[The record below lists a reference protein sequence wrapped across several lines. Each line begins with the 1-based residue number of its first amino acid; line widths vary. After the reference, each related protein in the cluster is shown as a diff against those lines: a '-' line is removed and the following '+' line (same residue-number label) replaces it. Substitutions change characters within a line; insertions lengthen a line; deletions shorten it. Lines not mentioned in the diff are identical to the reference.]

1 MTEKQRTVR
10 EIRDAASL
18 IFWLKREGHWD
29 GKEHA
34 IRFWDD
40 ESEEG
45 LDMIL
50 IYGPRRNEIS
60 DAISL
65 LARALI
71 PVVDEDG
78 NSAGEVGSPN
88 VLDAAIGLRE
98 MIGDLLGYDT
108 EACWPSREQT
118 AQIMLEETAWLE
130 ERSSEPE
137 PSPDSEYLLDRVL
150 RAMPEPSGSETT
162 DANVELP
169 ARDDPATYE
178 YVRKDVEANQMRGL
192 LERLIAVRS
201 CDELPE
207 AAEVW
212 SDVVDMLEVTSD
224 E

>member
-1 MTEKQRTVR
+1 MVEKQRTVR

-29 GKEHA
+29 GEEHA

-88 VLDAAIGLRE
+88 VLDAAVKLRRLATLFGCLAQLIPNADAYLARIE
-98 MIGDLLGYDT
+98 QDL
-108 EACWPSREQT
+108 AK
-118 AQIMLEETAWLE
+118 TAWLGE
-130 ERSSEPE
+130 G
-137 PSPDSEYLLDRVL
+137 DD
-150 RAMPEPSGSETT
+150 GS
-162 DANVELP
+162 A
-169 ARDDPATYE
+169 
-178 YVRKDVEANQMRGL
+178 
-192 LERLIAVRS
+192 
-201 CDELPE
+201 
-207 AAEVW
+207 
-212 SDVVDMLEVTSD
+212 
-224 E
+224 